1 MEDPSTYGL
10 MYDCLVLLREVRD
23 LSESNKALKASW
35 TSKKVHMSL
44 ALQLFLQCRNGKSAD
59 LMVLLY

>member
-1 MEDPSTYGL
+1 MEDPLTYGL

-44 ALQLFLQCRNGKSAD
+44 VLQLFLQCRNGKSAG
-59 LMVLLY
+59 LKFFWY